1 MLKKIKDKYHS
12 LSLAKKFSF
21 TSIMIIVL
29 SIFILTVVV
38 QFFFEKSVLEI
49 TGEGYRQKFD
59 VASEN
64 SQKIL
69 EDGEKISKVLLTDK
83 SIQEWFLENGTDE
96 AKRLRQKLQVE
107 QRLDYLDA
115 LYPED
120 QYSSISVF
128 DEQGDMVNSN
138 RIRSKAS
145 VYRQFFDII
154 KEKQGKNRWLDLYEL
169 NVPGYQETGIAFL
182 RYFRD
187 YATGKIKGYIIAE
200 YRSPLLISNF
210 THVKYGETGSYLI
223 TDQKGNVKIE
233 NNEDSKKMIEKESY
247 FQWALTEPQGGKVFQ
262 VDGQRCLVTTDMI
275 PKLDWMMIGITP
287 VDELTKQGKNIVRIL
302 YVVGGLCGTDQWIC
316 KFPFGS

>member
-12 LSLAKKFSF
+12 LSLAKKISF

-59 VASEN
+59 VASKS

-69 EDGEKISKVLLTDK
+69 EDGERITKVLLTDK
-83 SIQEWFLENGTDE
+83 SVQEWLLEEESDE

-154 KEKQGKNRWLDLYEL
+154 KEKQGKNR
-169 NVPGYQETGIAFL
+169 
-182 RYFRD
+182 
-187 YATGKIKGYIIAE
+187 
-200 YRSPLLISNF
+200 
-210 THVKYGETGSYLI
+210 
-223 TDQKGNVKIE
+223 
-233 NNEDSKKMIEKESY
+233 EK
-247 FQWALTEPQGGKVFQ
+247 L
-262 VDGQRCLVTTDMI
+262 
-275 PKLDWMMIGITP
+275 
-287 VDELTKQGKNIVRIL
+287 
-302 YVVGGLCGTDQWIC
+302 
-316 KFPFGS
+316 